1 MRKLRILIADDHSL
15 VRIGLKSM
23 LGFQPDM
30 EVVGEAPDGKRAI
43 ELATEL
49 KPDVVVMDLMM
60 PGMNGADA
68 TKGVMEASPGTRVI
82 VLTSFGSAS
91 DLARAV
97 DNGASGAQSKE
108 ESTDRLLDAIRIVAA
123 GGTAFSPEL
132 RQTIEDEA
140 AQPPLT
146 AKQTEILQSVVLGFS
161 NKEIAA
167 QFGISPESVKKHM
180 SAILGKLGASSRAE
194 AVGIALRRQLFK
206 V

>member
-30 EVVGEAPDGKRAI
+30 EVVGEAPDGERAI
-43 ELATEL
+43 ELAAEL

-68 TKGVMEASPGTRVI
+68 TKGVVGASPGTKVI

-108 ESTDRLLDAIRIVAA
+108 ESTDRLLDAIRIVA
-123 GGTAFSPEL
+123 AFSPEL

-180 SAILGKLGASSRAE
+180 SAILGKLGASTRAE

>member
-30 EVVGEAPDGKRAI
+30 EVVGEAPDGERAI
-43 ELATEL
+43 ELAAEL

-68 TKGVMEASPGTRVI
+68 TKGVVEASPGTKVI

-108 ESTDRLLDAIRIVAA
+108 GSTDRLLDAIRIVAA